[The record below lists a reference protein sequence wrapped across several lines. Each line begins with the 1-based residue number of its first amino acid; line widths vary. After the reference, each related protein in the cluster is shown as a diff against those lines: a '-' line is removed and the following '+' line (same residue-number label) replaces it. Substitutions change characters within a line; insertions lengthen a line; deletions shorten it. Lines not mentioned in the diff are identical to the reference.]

1 MDIMRSSAARQLVR
15 VVAFGAVSVVCS
27 PLFAQQQGGPP
38 ANNPPLFKGE
48 RKKAD
53 STERVLTGTVLD
65 KTENPVEGAV
75 VQIKDTKTLRVRSFL
90 TKADGKYQFSG
101 LSVDTDYEVKAERQ
115 GLASDVRTLTVY
127 DTRKEPILNLK
138 LDKS

>member
-1 MDIMRSSAARQLVR
+1 MKPILMASFATAVVLV
-15 VVAFGAVSVVCS
+15 ALS
-27 PLFAQQQGGPP
+27 AQQVQNAPP
-38 ANNPPLFKGE
+38 SNNPPLFKGE

-53 STERVLTGTVLD
+53 SNERSLTGVITD
-65 KTENPVEGAV
+65 KTDNPVEGAV

-90 TKADGKYQFSG
+90 TKADGKYMFHG

-115 GLASDVRTLTVY
+115 GQASDTRTLTVY
-127 DTRKEPILNLK
+127 DSRKEPIINLK

>member
-1 MDIMRSSAARQLVR
+1 MDTMRSAVARMLVSATVLA
-15 VVAFGAVSVVCS
+15 AFGVVS
-27 PLFAQQQGGPP
+27 AQQNEPP
-38 ANNPPLFKGE
+38 TSKSPPLFKGE
-48 RKKAD
+48 RRKSD